1 MSGMTSDRLEELRRI
16 AEAATPGPW
25 GMNPEN
31 GLVDEAATLTPVCG
45 MVWVR
50 TEEQTLANAQHIAA
64 FDPTTCLALLDE
76 IERLRRERKV
86 LAEALGHVY
95 TCENCECALCPE
107 GAELAY
113 KAYRVVS
120 KASKLL
126 AGEEGVN
133 GVTHFALYHPDL
145 NAWECQ
151 ADDCKLLWEFE
162 DGNPYDHDMRFC
174 PRCGRRIVR
183 GAAK

>member
-1 MSGMTSDRLEELRRI
+1 MSGMTSERLEELRR
-16 AEAATPGPW
+16 
-25 GMNPEN
+25 
-31 GLVDEAATLTPVCG
+31 
-45 MVWVR
+45 
-50 TEEQTLANAQHIAA
+50 
-64 FDPTTCLALLDE
+64 
-76 IERLRRERKV
+76 REREV
-86 LAEALGHVY
+86 LAEALQHVY
-95 TCENCECALCPE
+95 TCENCECALCPQ

-162 DGNPYDHDMRFC
+162 TATPTIMTCVSALVAG
-174 PRCGRRIVR
+174 G
-183 GAAK
+183 GL